1 MRTLVDT
8 CVIIDWATDP
18 AALDDGV
25 WDIIDDPEN
34 RIYIS
39 AETVRELVVNYN
51 NKNLLNKHW
60 NTAKDMLDTIENK
73 YGVEVLPITR
83 NVVATYTTLRLNEAD
98 DHHDPSDHIIISH
111 AITEHLTLISSD
123 TKFPFYRNKGLNLSS
138 SKPAS

>member
-1 MRTLVDT
+1 MRMLLDT

-18 AALDDGV
+18 QALDDGV

-51 NKNLLNKHW
+51 SKKLLTKYW
-60 NTAKDMLDTIENK
+60 SNTKDMLVTIENE

-83 NVVATYTTLRLNEAD
+83 NVVATYTGLQLNTAD
-98 DHHDPSDHIIISH
+98 DHRDPSDHIIISH
-111 AITEHLTLISSD
+111 AITERLTLISSD
-123 TKFPFYRNKGLNLSS
+123 LKFPFYRSQGLDLIEY
-138 SKPAS
+138 